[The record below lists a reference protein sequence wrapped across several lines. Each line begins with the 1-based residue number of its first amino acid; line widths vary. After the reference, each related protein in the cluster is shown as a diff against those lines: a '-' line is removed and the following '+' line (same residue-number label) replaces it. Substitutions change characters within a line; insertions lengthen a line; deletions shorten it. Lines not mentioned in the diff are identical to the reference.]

1 VNAVTRIAVVG
12 AGQAA
17 AVAAR
22 ALRRR
27 GFDGAIEIIGA
38 ETHRPYQRPPLSKE
52 FLADGAD
59 GDGADSDL
67 FLLPADW
74 CEANDVRLRLGQEAT
89 RVDSAAGAVELTDG
103 TRVPAD
109 AVLIATGGRPR
120 RLTTSGPRV
129 HYLRT
134 LDDARRLRERL
145 VPEARVI
152 VAGAGFIGAEVAATA
167 RGLGADVTVIE
178 PREAPLLPLLGTR
191 VGAACAELHRANG
204 TRLRLGAAVESVEET
219 TAGVLVTAR
228 GERIEGDVLVV
239 GIGIVPNDEVAARSG
254 IAVADGVVTDEYC
267 RASVPNVFAAGDV
280 ARHFHPLFGERIRA
294 EHFDSA
300 SRQAAVAA
308 GAILGGARAYD
319 DPYWFWSDQYDASLQ
334 YAGHAA
340 GSDEI
345 VVRGSLE
352 DLDFCAFYLRDGVL
366 RGAFGID
373 RGAEVAAAREL
384 ISQRRAVPP
393 RALADEETDLTELAE
408 PAELAEPTEPTEPAG
423 AAGPET
429 VPPETDEPT
438 ARGNI
443 T

>member
-1 VNAVTRIAVVG
+1 MNAVTRIAVVG

-38 ETHRPYQRPPLSKE
+38 EAHRPYQRPPLSKE
-52 FLADGAD
+52 FLADGLG
-59 GDGADSDL
+59 GDGSGSDGSGSDSADSDL

-89 RVDSAAGAVELTDG
+89 RVDSAAGAVELADR

-120 RLTTSGPRV
+120 RLTTSATSDARV

-134 LDDARRLRERL
+134 LDDALRLRERL
-145 VPEARVI
+145 LPGAHVI

-167 RGLGADVTVIE
+167 RGRGAEVTVIE
-178 PREAPLLPLLGTR
+178 PREAPLLPLLGAR
-191 VGAACAELHRANG
+191 VGTACAELHRANG
-204 TRLRLGAAVESVEET
+204 TRLRLGVAVESVEET
-219 TAGVLVTAR
+219 AAGVVVTAG
-228 GERIEGDVLVV
+228 GERTEGDVLVV

-254 IAVADGVVTDEYC
+254 IAVADGVITDEYC
-267 RASVPNVFAAGDV
+267 RTSVPNIFAAGDV

-308 GAILGGARAYD
+308 GAILGEARAYD

-345 VVRGSLE
+345 VIRGSLE
-352 DLDFCAFYLRDGVL
+352 DLDFCAFYLRRGML

-373 RGAEVAAAREL
+373 RGAEVTAAREL
-384 ISQRRAVPP
+384 IGQRRAVPP
-393 RALADEETDLTELAE
+393 GALADTETDL
-408 PAELAEPTEPTEPAG
+408 AELASTAPQEPDIPQEA
-423 AAGPET
+423 
-429 VPPETDEPT
+429 T

-443 T
+443 A